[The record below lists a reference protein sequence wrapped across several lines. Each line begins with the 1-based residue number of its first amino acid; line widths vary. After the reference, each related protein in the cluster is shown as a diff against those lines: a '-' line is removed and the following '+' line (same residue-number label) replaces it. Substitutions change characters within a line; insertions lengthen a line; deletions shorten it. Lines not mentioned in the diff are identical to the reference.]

1 MMQRE
6 GFPNISIKLYQN
18 YDNWKENKFLELA
31 ATFITLTMRDG
42 LYGKNEGLLQIY
54 DNLNLQTKLIGEEI
68 IQISVAN
75 SNTKRTLSRI
85 YGIKHFSA
93 SVDEKADNIIVFQLA
108 PIHNIENLKFGRC
121 FYENSFES
129 IQEMIGVIYQ
139 NRELIAP
146 PVNGI
151 NAYVPRVPW
160 TSTITDY
167 MEYIRQFGLAV
178 ESDQFVFVWQ
188 DIYGIDMMDYNQMI
202 AQEAINFVVGDPR
215 TIGQMANTERVPLAF
230 DFQWQTKANT
240 FTRNPIQNS
249 TFYTPS
255 FLDNDIQT
263 IVNGDG
269 QNAIVLS
276 RSGGYADAIYRNGYE
291 EANRMLTMA
300 QYDGYATCKIYG
312 NFEIT
317 PGTKLNFFDVKNQ
330 FKSNFYVDEV
340 IHEVSNNTSITNL
353 YMFTNGKALT
363 PVELIKVK
371 NELKNNSS
379 SQKN

>member
-42 LYGKNEGLLQIY
+42 LYGRNEGLLQIY
-54 DNLNLQTKLIGEEI
+54 DNLNLHTKLVGEEI

-85 YGIKHFSA
+85 YGIKHFST
-93 SVDEKADNIIVFQLA
+93 SVDEKSDNILVFQLA

-121 FYENSFES
+121 FYENSYES

-160 TSTITDY
+160 TSTIVDY

-188 DIYGIDMMDYNQMI
+188 DIYGIDMMDYSQMI
-202 AQEAINFVVGDPR
+202 AQEAINFAVGDPR
-215 TIGQMANTERVPLAF
+215 TIGQMSNIESVPLAF
-230 DFQWQTKANT
+230 DFHWQTKANT
-240 FTRNPIQNS
+240 YTRNPIQNS

-317 PGTKLNFFDVKNQ
+317 PGTKLNFFDNKNQ
-330 FKSNFYVDEV
+330 FRSDFYVDEV
-340 IHEVSNNTSITNL
+340 IHEVANNTSITNL

-379 SQKN
+379 S

>member
-6 GFPNISIKLYQN
+6 GFPNISIKLYQD
-18 YDNWKENKFLELA
+18 YDAWKDNKFLELA

-42 LYGKNEGLLQIY
+42 LFGKNEGLLQFY
-54 DNLNLQTKLIGEEI
+54 DNMNLQTKMTGEEI
-68 IQISVAN
+68 LQISVAN
-75 SNTKRTLSRI
+75 SNTQNRTLSRI
-85 YGIKHFSA
+85 YGIKHFSTT
-93 SVDEKADNIIVFQLA
+93 VDEKGDNILVIQLGT
-108 PIHNIENLKFGRC
+108 IHEIENLKFGRC
-121 FYENSFES
+121 FFENSYES

-139 NRELIAP
+139 DRELIAP

-160 TSTITDY
+160 TSNLKDY
-167 MEYIRQFGLAV
+167 MEYIRQFGLAID
-178 ESDQFVFVWQ
+178 SDQFVFVWQ
-188 DIYGIDMMDYNQMI
+188 DINGIDMMDYNQMI

-215 TIGQMANTERVPLAF
+215 TIGQYSNTEGIPLAY
-230 DFQWQTKANT
+230 DFAWQTKANQH
-240 FTRNPIQNS
+240 TRNPIANS
-249 TFYTPS
+249 TIYTPS

-263 IVNGDG
+263 IVNGNG

-300 QYDGYATCKIYG
+300 QYDGYAHCKIYG
-312 NFEIT
+312 NFEMT
-317 PGTKLNFFDVKNQ
+317 PGTKVNFFDAKNQ
-330 FKSNFYVDEV
+330 FRSNFYVDEV
-340 IHEVSNNTSITNL
+340 IHEVSNSTSITNL

-371 NELKNNSS
+371 NELKNSS
-379 SQKN
+379 TS